1 MASYHSYIW
10 EIWKPQRSRRN
21 LYEILLQ
28 LCFMITTSDLKL
40 QNVSMLALAY
50 LQECIRHVQSSM
62 KMAFDHF
69 FLGNM
74 EFMGGDLDLP
84 GSYLDAVKGCEGVF
98 ICALPETPR

>member
-1 MASYHSYIW
+1 
-10 EIWKPQRSRRN
+10 
-21 LYEILLQ
+21 
-28 LCFMITTSDLKL
+28 
-40 QNVSMLALAY
+40 
-50 LQECIRHVQSSM
+50 M

-98 ICALPETPR
+98 ICALPETPRLV

>member
-1 MASYHSYIW
+1 
-10 EIWKPQRSRRN
+10 
-21 LYEILLQ
+21 
-28 LCFMITTSDLKL
+28 MITANDLKL
-40 QNVSMLALAY
+40 YNVSMLALAY

-62 KMAFDHF
+62 KIAFDYF

>member
-10 EIWKPQRSRRN
+10 EIWKAQRSRRGN
-21 LYEILLQ
+21 EEI
-28 LCFMITTSDLKL
+28 CMKYCYSSSDLKL

-50 LQECIRHVQSSM
+50 LQECIRHVQSSV
-62 KMAFDHF
+62 KIAFDHF